1 MKVRFVQSGGFA
13 GITRGCE
20 FDASTLSPT
29 MTREIETLVQSSRIP
44 GSAISESG
52 SGRDLRQYEIII
64 EEGDRKID
72 LTFDDSTIPE
82 LAKKLLGFLKRNAR
96 PRPPT

>member
-13 GITRGCE
+13 GITKGCE
-20 FDASTLSPT
+20 FDAATLSPKL
-29 MTREIETLVQSSRIP
+29 TREIETLIQGSKIP
-44 GSAISESG
+44 GFGTSAPA

-72 LTFDDSTIPE
+72 ITFDDSTIPE
-82 LAKKLLGFLKRNAR
+82 LAKTLLGFLKRNAR
-96 PRPPT
+96 PGPPT